1 MKGYTKI
8 CVAATAAILAL
19 SGCIDE
25 VTPTQY
31 VTEEQISN
39 SESAL
44 DGMVNSIYTT
54 MVGYSN
60 DDGGIE
66 LISYASLLAMLEH
79 ATTPMVC
86 TGTNGYNTLAAW
98 HYGSISSTG
107 SNRGIYPSY
116 VYYGYIK
123 TVNDIIGMIDST
135 TTDAAQRSYL
145 GIAYAYRALYYMEIT
160 QIMEYKK
167 PTDSRFS
174 FTQPEND
181 LTNLGVPIVT
191 EKTPSD
197 AATHN
202 PRVSVDEDFDLVL
215 GDLAKAEGY
224 LADFTRT
231 DKVQPDM
238 SVVYG
243 LYARAYNFLASHA
256 NISAK

>member
-1 MKGYTKI
+1 MKEYRKI
-8 CVAATAAILAL
+8 CVAVTAVILAL
-19 SGCIDE
+19 SSCIDE

-44 DGMVNSIYTT
+44 GGMVNSIYTT

-60 DDGGIE
+60 KDGGIE

-86 TGTNGYNTLAAW
+86 TGTNGYNTLGAW

-135 TTDAAQRSYL
+135 TTDATQR
-145 GIAYAYRALYYMEIT
+145 A
-160 QIMEYKK
+160 
-167 PTDSRFS
+167 
-174 FTQPEND
+174 
-181 LTNLGVPIVT
+181 
-191 EKTPSD
+191 
-197 AATHN
+197 
-202 PRVSVDEDFDLVL
+202 
-215 GDLAKAEGY
+215 
-224 LADFTRT
+224 
-231 DKVQPDM
+231 
-238 SVVYG
+238 
-243 LYARAYNFLASHA
+243 
-256 NISAK
+256 